1 MLCLRTAT
9 TETWACVVP
18 PGYPPGSPTSNACIF
33 APEMNKNVRSGSFS
47 RSGHPYCFPRLLVC
61 GNPCFLRRHPRFCL
75 KCPPPC
81 FWPQLQVCSV
91 GDALTHSTLL
101 GLKMCWATMPPCS
114 ATTITFAALK
124 IFLFLSVL
132 LRCSPDTPDRS
143 QGYQSGQCPCTQSG
157 RIFVFACLCV
167 ILMCLGAV
175 GVLFVCSHAC
185 FYMFHRPW
193 VSACP

>member
-1 MLCLRTAT
+1 MVPFQGQGILFAFHACLFAVILFFLDTIRISA
-9 TETWACVVP
+9 
-18 PGYPPGSPTSNACIF
+18 SNA
-33 APEMNKNVRSGSFS
+33 P
-47 RSGHPYCFPRLLVC
+47 
-61 GNPCFLRRHPRFCL
+61 PCFLGHTCRFALSTMHSLTLPCSRL
-75 KCPPPC
+75 KCVGQQCPHALPRQLHSLRPKC
-81 FWPQLQVCSV
+81 FFCCQFC
-91 GDALTHSTLL
+91 
-101 GLKMCWATMPPCS
+101 
-114 ATTITFAALK
+114 
-124 IFLFLSVL
+124 

>member
-1 MLCLRTAT
+1 MSG
-9 TETWACVVP
+9 VVP
-18 PGYPPGSPTSNACIF
+18 FQGQGILIAFHSCLFAVILVFLDATRVSVSNA
-33 APEMNKNVRSGSFS
+33 
-47 RSGHPYCFPRLLVC
+47 
-61 GNPCFLRRHPRFCL
+61 
-75 KCPPPC
+75 PPPF

-114 ATTITFAALK
+114 ATTITLAALK

-132 LRCSPDTPDRS
+132 LRCSPETPDRS

-167 ILMCLGAV
+167 ILMCQGLRP
-175 GVLFVCSHAC
+175 CSG
-185 FYMFHRPW
+185 
-193 VSACP
+193 